1 MKLDPRIKD
10 GKKPLD
16 CFDTETANDYV
27 GKECYFSNDIYPFAN
42 ITDKDNRYQI
52 YKGTLLKVWPDG
64 SDSYETDLQ
73 RFYTYC
79 LPFDWVTETKEKK
92 YIPFR
97 YMNEL
102 QECGIKVGKILAV
115 RNNNYPEVTSSVIV
129 SEVNYNPETLE
140 VINITLGATGF
151 EFGTLFESYSFYDGK
166 EWKPLGV
173 ENDLKRIHTRFQ

>member
-1 MKLDPRIKD
+1 MKLDTRIMD
-10 GKKPLD
+10 GKKPLN
-16 CFDTETANDYV
+16 CFDTEEAESYV
-27 GKECYFSNDIYPFAN
+27 GKECYFSDDLFPFADMS
-42 ITDKDNRYQI
+42 DKTNDKLI
-52 YKGTLLKVWPDG
+52 YKGILLKVSADG
-64 SDSYETDLQ
+64 SDPYETDSQ
-73 RFYTYC
+73 RFYAYC
-79 LPFDWVTETKEKK
+79 LPCEWVTKAESEEKK

-97 YMNEL
+97 YINEL

-166 EWKPLGV
+166 EWKPFGV
-173 ENDLKRIHTRFQ
+173 EESIG